1 MKTVTDVV
9 NDIRNNNDA
18 LTIRHKMAEMVSH
31 LCAKYNLS
39 KAELAKETGLNPIT
53 ITRLLDKAH
62 TPGREVISKIV
73 EYDMKNSEAAQKE
86 NKPRGSIEME
96 VSKET
101 KEKILAIKGSSDA
114 ELRNNTT
121 NLITNIIANTDYD
134 LGNLADFFG
143 MTELELKDIYMK
155 NVVPTDYILEQ
166 LVEYTTY
173 KHIQFDL
180 FKVKTDVDANEV
192 RILLSSIKSKD
203 NSKTISNVNSLINAI
218 RIKNGYKTIED
229 LAINSGIHRSTLHRN
244 EVSKRTYHH
253 STIVALIKHALETNT
268 DISWLLV
275 GKETN
280 KASVHDIAA
289 LIVKDR
295 QLGLSKIKEIVIKI
309 RELTGLSIVSMSEDI
324 PLGKSSLW
332 YAMKEE
338 RLLSVRSLMKILE
351 YASNVG
357 IVVDPVTLAI
367 DVIDPINNK
376 LSAKEYEGDE
386 VLTHEPFKLD
396 HIELKA
402 PSADYDGD
410 DYDGEMTISHGT
422 ANIIDR
428 LNIEIIKRLR
438 SISEKHIESINIK
451 HFNGDECITIELKDG
466 CVLTMSTPPKK

>member
-324 PLGKSSLW
+324 PLGRSSLW

-351 YASNVG
+351 YASKVG
-357 IVVDPVTLAI
+357 VIVDPVTLTINVIEPYKENKRPKCQTKII
-367 DVIDPINNK
+367 DKSTPSYNSTPVIMHTRKGP
-376 LSAKEYEGDE
+376 
-386 VLTHEPFKLD
+386 PD
-396 HIELKA
+396 HN
-402 PSADYDGD
+402 
-410 DYDGEMTISHGT
+410 GEMTSNHST
-422 ANIIDR
+422 ANIIDS
-428 LNIEIIKRLR
+428 LNSTIVKRLR
-438 SISEKHIESINIK
+438 SISEKQIESINIK
-451 HFNGDECITIELKDG
+451 HFKGAECITIELNDG